1 VVAGERGAV
10 KSFRPF
16 KSSNVKKAIPGPL
29 AFYNVEDKYPLV
41 VRFVG
46 KTRTYV
52 GRTGTERKAYQM

>member
-10 KSFRPF
+10 KSFQPF

-46 KTRTYV
+46 KRIT
-52 GRTGTERKAYQM
+52 